1 MICHIFLEL
10 LRKKLRFAVLTRGDI
25 EIPQTCWPC
34 SSLFAVNSA
43 PPLRIV
49 DAQRNYLL
57 LLIVFKP
64 KFVFIRFRILNS
76 FSLLPLTIIIFL
88 WLSRRIFTIVPE
100 TYNVFRVY
108 RVAALLYLQCMLYI
122 KLFPTLNILYFYICA
137 SSSVCVCVCVQ
148 CEIRLFSRVRCLFTF
163 QVHVAR
169 VLLKWFWHGFSR
181 PYYWY
186 QFWFYINMRSISVV
200 RSSYF
205 VNFSASFL
213 ITLL

>member
-137 SSSVCVCVCVQ
+137 SSSVCVCVCV
-148 CEIRLFSRVRCLFTF
+148 CSAKYGCFLEFVAFLLSR
-163 QVHVAR
+163 
-169 VLLKWFWHGFSR
+169 
-181 PYYWY
+181 Y
-186 QFWFYINMRSISVV
+186 
-200 RSSYF
+200 
-205 VNFSASFL
+205 
-213 ITLL
+213 TLLVCCWNDFDMVSVAPIIDINFDFILICALFLL